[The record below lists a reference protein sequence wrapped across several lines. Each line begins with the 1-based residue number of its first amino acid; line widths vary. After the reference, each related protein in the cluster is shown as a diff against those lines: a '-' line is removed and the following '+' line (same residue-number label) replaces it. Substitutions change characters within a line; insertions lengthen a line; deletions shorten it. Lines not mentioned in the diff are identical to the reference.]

1 VIISGIVMTSR
12 PEHLVEMSQAVEA
25 ISWADIHFSDPKG
38 RLVVTIE
45 AADLDQS
52 ADRLQQLQEL
62 PRVLMAALAQYTIEE
77 QTQQHSTVQAGAGDA
92 ALSRC
97 PLDSDNHR

>member
-1 VIISGIVMTSR
+1 MIISGIVMTSR

-25 ISWADIHFSDPKG
+25 ISWADIHFSDPNG

-52 ADRLQQLQEL
+52 AVRLQQLQEL

-77 QTQQHSTVQAGAGDA
+77 QTQQHSTVQAGARDA